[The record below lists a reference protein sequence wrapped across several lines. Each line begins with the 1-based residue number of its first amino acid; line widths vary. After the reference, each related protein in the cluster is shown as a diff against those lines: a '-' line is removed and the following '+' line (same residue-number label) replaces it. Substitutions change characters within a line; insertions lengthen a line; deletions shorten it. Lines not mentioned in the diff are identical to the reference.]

1 MSIILGPPAMV
12 KPAKFRFEDRIIL
25 ASVLVGI
32 GAWFLDAALDSWIF
46 SRDEFLH
53 SLLLEVTPH
62 EVFFR
67 LFILAVIMLFGFF
80 MRGALARRR
89 ATEEELRQALTELE
103 YEKARTDSVIAAI
116 PDGISIQDRNFRVV
130 YQNAVHRELVGDQLG
145 KTCYEKYARRD
156 SICPGCPVAA
166 TFADG
171 GRHVLLKSA
180 PDGNGETRHIEIRS
194 SPLKNS
200 TGEIVAGIEAV
211 RDITVRKKEEEE
223 LKRHRE
229 RLEDLVEERT
239 RELTKA
245 NARLQQEIAVRER
258 MESELARVEK
268 LESLGLLA
276 GGIAHDFGNLLGSVM
291 GNISLAMLDVD
302 PASPARQQLIKAE
315 GASLRAQ
322 ELIRQL
328 LTFSRGGTPVKK
340 LLSLPGLITEAAGL
354 SLRGSRVLHE
364 IAIPG
369 GLWSVEADD
378 GQLMQV
384 FSNLLINADQA
395 MPDGGIIRISAQNV
409 TLAAGDIPPLGAG
422 RYVKVSIRDEG
433 TGIAQ
438 EHLFRIFDPFFT
450 TKKKGSG
457 LGLATSYSIVRK
469 HDGIMTV
476 VSEPGTGTVFHLY
489 LPASQDDA
497 SFLSRNDSYVK
508 GSGHIL
514 IMDDEED
521 MRSTTGD
528 MLTRLGYS
536 VDFAGEGDE
545 AIAKYRGAREGGRPF
560 DAVIMDLT
568 IPGGMGG
575 REAIRRLL
583 AIDPDALAIVSS
595 GYSDDT
601 VLADHRSFGF
611 RGVVRKPYRLRDL
624 SEVVAD
630 VLREGGKRP

>member
-1 MSIILGPPAMV
+1 MANSS
-12 KPAKFRFEDRIIL
+12 KFRFEDRIVL
-25 ASVLVGI
+25 ASALVGM
-32 GAWFLDAALDSWIF
+32 GAWVLDAALDAWVF
-46 SRDEFLH
+46 SQDDFFH

-67 LFILAVIMLFGFF
+67 LFILVVIVLFGFF
-80 MRGALARRR
+80 MRGTIARRR
-89 ATEEELRQALTELE
+89 AAEEELRQALTELE

-145 KTCYEKYARRD
+145 NLCYEKYAQRD
-156 SICPGCPVAA
+156 SICPACPVAA

-180 PDGNGETRHIEIRS
+180 PNGNGGTRHIEIRS
-194 SPLKNS
+194 SPLKNAA
-200 TGEIVAGIEAV
+200 GETVAGIEAV
-211 RDITVRKKEEEE
+211 RDITVRKMAEEE
-223 LKRHRE
+223 LKKHRE
-229 RLEDLVEERT
+229 RLEELVEERT

-245 NARLQQEIAVRER
+245 NTRLQQEIAVRER

-409 TLAAGDIPPLGAG
+409 TLAAGDLPPLGAG

-433 TGIAQ
+433 TGITQ

-457 LGLATSYSIVRK
+457 LGLATSYSIIRK

-476 VSEPGTGTVFHLY
+476 ESEPGTGTVFHMY

-497 SFLSRNDSYVK
+497 TFLSRNDSYVK

-528 MLTRLGYS
+528 MLMRLGYS
-536 VDFAGEGDE
+536 VDFAGEGSE
-545 AIAKYRGAREGGRPF
+545 AIAKYREAREGGRPY

-575 REAIRRLL
+575 REAIRELL

-630 VLREGGKRP
+630 VLREGRKRS

>member
-1 MSIILGPPAMV
+1 MV
-12 KPAKFRFEDRIIL
+12 NPSQFRFEDRIIL
-25 ASVLVGI
+25 ASVLVGM
-32 GAWFLDAALDSWIF
+32 GAWVLDAALDSWVF
-46 SRDEFLH
+46 SQDEFLH
-53 SLLLEVTPH
+53 SLLLDVAPH

-67 LFILAVIMLFGFF
+67 LFILIVIVLFGFF
-80 MRGALARRR
+80 MRGTLMRRR
-89 ATEEELRQALTELE
+89 AAEEKLRQALTELE

-145 KTCYEKYARRD
+145 KLCYEKYAQRD
-156 SICPGCPVAA
+156 SVCPGCPVAA

-180 PDGNGETRHIEIRS
+180 PDGNGGTRHIEIRS
-194 SPLKNS
+194 SPLKNAA
-200 TGEIVAGIEAV
+200 GEIVAGIEAV
-211 RDITVRKKEEEE
+211 RDITVRKKAEEE
-223 LKRHRE
+223 LTKHRE
-229 RLEDLVEERT
+229 RLEELVEERT

-291 GNISLAMLDVD
+291 GNISLAMLDTD

-409 TLAAGDIPPLGAG
+409 TLAADDIPPLGAG
-422 RYVKVSIRDEG
+422 RYVKVSIRDDG
-433 TGIAQ
+433 TGIPQ

-476 VSEPGTGTVFHLY
+476 ESEPGKGTAFHLY

-497 SFLSRNDSYVK
+497 SFLSRSDTYVK

-528 MLTRLGYS
+528 MLMRLGYS
-536 VDFAGEGDE
+536 VDFAGEGGE

-575 REAIRRLL
+575 REAIQQLL
-583 AIDPDALAIVSS
+583 AIDPGALAIVSS

-630 VLREGGKRP
+630 VLREGGKRL